1 MQPERGRVKLL
12 DDMRNGL
19 SVLLIAS
26 VCASA
31 QTPNWSQVNE
41 EAMRHFQALVQID
54 STDPPG
60 NETRVVDYVRKVF
73 DAEGI
78 PYLVAAK
85 DPARANIVARLKGN
99 GSKRPLLII
108 GHSDTVR
115 VDPAKWSFPPFSAT
129 RNGGWV
135 YGRGTLDD
143 KPDLMAAMM
152 TMVLLKRNA
161 VKLDRD
167 VIFLSEPGEE
177 AATGPGIEYMVNE
190 RWNDVDAEIAL
201 AEGGGVRRMGGKVQ
215 YAVVQTTE
223 KQPRGAR
230 LVAHGISG
238 HGSRPMRTNAILHLS
253 RAVERIAMWD
263 PPMRFNDTTRSY
275 FEKLATIS
283 SPEEAARYK
292 GLFDPAKAPAI
303 REYLAENDPGAY
315 SMLHTSISPNII
327 QGGFQVNV
335 IPSEATATLDVRAL
349 PDENMPVFLDLLRK
363 VIDDPAVEVVPEARN
378 QRPGAAPSR
387 IDSEAFHSIEAAY
400 KNVYGAITLPMMSTG
415 ATDMAF
421 LRAKGVQCYGVGV
434 ISDVEDAP
442 KGFGAHSDQ
451 ERILEDA
458 VYKHLQFYWMAV
470 TSIAGSR

>member
-1 MQPERGRVKLL
+1 MRSVPLL
-12 DDMRNGL
+12 
-19 SVLLIAS
+19 SLLALFS
-26 VCASA
+26 ASA
-31 QTPNWSQVNE
+31 QSPDWAKVND

-60 NETRVVDYVRKVF
+60 NETHVVDYVRKVF

-78 PYLVAAK
+78 PYIVAAK
-85 DPARANIVARLKGN
+85 DPARANIIARLKGS

-108 GHSDTVR
+108 GHSDTVK
-115 VDPAKWSFPPFSAT
+115 VDASRWTFPPFSAA

-143 KPDLMAAMM
+143 KPNLMAAMM
-152 TMVLLKRNA
+152 TMVLLKRNN
-161 VKLDRD
+161 VKLARD
-167 VIFLSEPGEE
+167 VIFLSEAGEE
-177 AATGPGIEYMVNE
+177 AATGPGIQYVVNE
-190 RWNDVDAEIAL
+190 HWADIDAEIAL
-201 AEGGGVRRMGGKVQ
+201 AEGGGVRRQAGQVK

-230 LVAHGISG
+230 LIAHGPAG

-253 RAVERIAMWD
+253 RAVEKVALWD
-263 PPMRFNDTTRSY
+263 PPMRFNDTTRYY

-283 SPEEAARYK
+283 PPEEAARYK

-327 QGGFQVNV
+327 QAGFQVNV
-335 IPSEATATLDVRAL
+335 IPSEATATLDIRAL
-349 PDENMPVFLDLLRK
+349 PDEDMPAFLDLMRK
-363 VIDDPAVEVVPEARN
+363 VIDDPAVEVVSESRN

-387 IDSEAFHSIEAAY
+387 IDSDPYHFIEAAY
-400 KNVYGAITLPMMSTG
+400 KEVYGATTLPMMSTG

-421 LRAKGVQCYGVGV
+421 LRGKGIQCYGVGAMT
-434 ISDVEDAP
+434 DLEDAA

-451 ERILEDA
+451 ERILEES
-458 VYKHLQFYWMAV
+458 VYKHVRFFWTAV
-470 TSIAGSR
+470 TSIAK